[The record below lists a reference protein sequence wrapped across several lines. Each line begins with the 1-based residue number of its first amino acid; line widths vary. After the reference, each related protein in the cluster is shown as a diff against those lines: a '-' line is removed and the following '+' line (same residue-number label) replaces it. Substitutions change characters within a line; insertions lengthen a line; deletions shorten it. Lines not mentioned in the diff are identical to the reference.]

1 MKSRA
6 LVMGS
11 LAMIL
16 GVVFLLP
23 MMPIGLWVIAN
34 HWTFPAPLPQEW
46 GVGGIAQF
54 LNEGGAASIANSLF
68 IAIAVSLI
76 AVPLS
81 SLAASSLA
89 GSKKGLSRL
98 IEAVLL
104 FPAVIPPFLLV
115 MGLSPWMI
123 RFGVPSQLGVVITLV
138 VLALPYSTFIMRSAY
153 VRYDQRWE
161 DEARLLGTTRLGAIR
176 RVRLRILTR
185 PLATAAILAF
195 LIGWTDY
202 LVTLV
207 IGGGQIITL
216 PMLAASASSAPG
228 NESVLGIIAI
238 ISIVLPLAGMT
249 LIHRNGSNRKS
260 KAVSK

>member
-1 MKSRA
+1 MKSKPS
-6 LVMGS
+6 VMGS

-16 GVVFLLP
+16 GILFLLP
-23 MMPIGLWVIAN
+23 MLPIGLWVFAN
-34 HWTFPAPLPQEW
+34 HWTFPARLPQAW
-46 GVGGIAQF
+46 GVRGLAQF
-54 LNEGGAASIANSLF
+54 LSEGGAASFANSLF

-89 GSKKGLSRL
+89 GSKKGLARL

-104 FPAVIPPFLLV
+104 FPAVIPPFVLV

-161 DEARLLGTTRLGAIR
+161 DEAQLLGATRLGAIR
-176 RVRLRILTR
+176 RVRLRIMTR
-185 PLATAAILAF
+185 PLAMAAILAF
-195 LIGWTDY
+195 LVGWTDY

-216 PMLAASASSAPG
+216 PLLAASASSAPG
-228 NESVLGIIAI
+228 NGSVLGIIAI
-238 ISIVLPLAGMT
+238 ISIGMT
-249 LIHRNGSNRKS
+249 LIHRNGSDTER
-260 KAVSK
+260 KAVFK

>member
-1 MKSRA
+1 MKSKPSVA
-6 LVMGS
+6 GS
-11 LAMIL
+11 LAIIL
-16 GVVFLLP
+16 GILFLLP
-23 MMPIGLWVIAN
+23 MVPIGLWVFAN
-34 HWTFPAPLPQEW
+34 HWTFPARLPQEW
-46 GVGGIAQF
+46 GVRSIAQF
-54 LNEGGAASIANSLF
+54 LSEGGVASFVNSLF
-68 IAIAVSLI
+68 IAVAVSLI

-89 GSKKGLSRL
+89 GSKKGLARL

-104 FPAVIPPFLLV
+104 FPAVIPPFVLV

-153 VRYDQRWE
+153 VRYDPRWE
-161 DEARLLGTTRLGAIR
+161 DEAQLLGATRLGVIR
-176 RVRLRILTR
+176 RVRLRIMTR
-185 PLATAAILAF
+185 PLATAAMLAF
-195 LIGWTDY
+195 LVGWTDY

-238 ISIVLPLAGMT
+238 ISIALPLIGMT
-249 LIHRNGSNRKS
+249 LIHRNGSNTES
-260 KAVSK
+260 KEVSK